1 MNKDKDFYHTVIE
14 IASDYL
20 GPAAPRFIDRHIKS
34 HLKKEPADLMA
45 EDMEDLIKWTKASMS
60 LLTSNQ
66 KIVNEFAQRLKALT
80 VSKEGKVIR
89 A

>member
-1 MNKDKDFYHTVIE
+1 MSKNKDFYHTVIE

-34 HLKKEPADLMA
+34 HLKKEPTDLMA
-45 EDMEDLIKWTKASMS
+45 EDLEDLIKWTKASMS

-66 KIVNEFAQRLKALT
+66 EIVNEFAQRMTALT
-80 VSKEGKVIR
+80 SKNGGKVK